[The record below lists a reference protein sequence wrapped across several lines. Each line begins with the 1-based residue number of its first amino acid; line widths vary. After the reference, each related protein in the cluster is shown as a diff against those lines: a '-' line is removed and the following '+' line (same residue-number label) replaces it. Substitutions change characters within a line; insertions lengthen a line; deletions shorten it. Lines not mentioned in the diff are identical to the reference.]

1 MILVKRVAKFR
12 DLEDEIDYIEEQYAD
27 RNPNSS
33 TLILD
38 TAVEKREDVRRGG
51 TRRDEPA
58 VFIGRERCL
67 HRIYSSRSA
76 PRLVEKVSPE
86 TALKAA

>member
-33 TLILD
+33 TQGQVIFPETSKGRKTKAKYERLK
-38 TAVEKREDVRRGG
+38 VE
-51 TRRDEPA
+51 RDELNDEIDWEM
-58 VFIGRERCL
+58 VD
-67 HRIYSSRSA
+67 
-76 PRLVEKVSPE
+76 EKYE
-86 TALKAA
+86 EI